1 MEKPERI
8 FGQLNS
14 CKKKKKRKKKN
25 KKILKAKQ
33 INFKWL

>member
-14 CKKKKKRKKKN
+14 CKKKKKEEEEQKN
-25 KKILKAKQ
+25 TEG
-33 INFKWL
+33 

>member
-14 CKKKKKRKKKN
+14 CKKKKKEEEEEQKN
-25 KKILKAKQ
+25 TEG
-33 INFKWL
+33 